1 MAEQPPFF
9 RGCLGPLLDFVVR
22 KGSKMQGNAL
32 LAVLHAPAAPAF
44 HFANLAPL
52 LQVEVF
58 GPAVN
63 DEMRAFRGS
72 FRAFFF
78 ENR

>member
-1 MAEQPPFF
+1 MP
-9 RGCLGPLLDFVVR
+9 
-22 KGSKMQGNAL
+22 GNAL
-32 LAVLHAPAAPAF
+32 LSVLHAPAAPAF